1 MTAPETYRYCSR
13 IFTQEDMEKI
23 REIMAK
29 DPSQH
34 RAQISRL
41 VCSALHWFKP
51 DGGLKEMSCRV
62 AMLRMHADGLITLP
76 PPRLHV
82 PSKKNYCLK
91 PTKATDPQSPITSPV
106 HELQGLHLVPVS
118 TPVQSKLW
126 NEFIHRYHY
135 LGYTPLPGAQLRYI
149 VKANQVPLAM
159 LGFGAAAWTVAPRDR
174 FIGWSH
180 QQRLQNLHLIV
191 NNSRFLILP
200 WVFSKNL
207 ASKILSLA
215 AKQLPIDLLNRY
227 GYLPVILETFV
238 QSSRLRGTCYKAAN
252 WIYVGQTTG
261 RGKLHPLRTPIL
273 PIKDIWLFP
282 LSHNFKDLLCS

>member
-1 MTAPETYRYCSR
+1 
-13 IFTQEDMEKI
+13 
-23 REIMAK
+23 MAK

-62 AMLRMHADGLITLP
+62 AMLRMHKDGLITLP
-76 PPRLHV
+76 PPRHPI
-82 PSKKNYCLK
+82 PSKKHYCPK
-91 PTKATDPQSPITSPV
+91 TTKATDPESPITLPV

-118 TPVQSKLW
+118 IPAQSKLW

-180 QQRLQNLHLIV
+180 QKRLQNLHLIV

-215 AKQLPIDLLNRY
+215 AKQLPIDWLNRY
-227 GYLPVILETFV
+227 GYLPVILEIFV
-238 QSSRLRGTCYKAAN
+238 QSSRLRY
-252 WIYVGQTTG
+252 
-261 RGKLHPLRTPIL
+261 
-273 PIKDIWLFP
+273 
-282 LSHNFKDLLCS
+282 LS